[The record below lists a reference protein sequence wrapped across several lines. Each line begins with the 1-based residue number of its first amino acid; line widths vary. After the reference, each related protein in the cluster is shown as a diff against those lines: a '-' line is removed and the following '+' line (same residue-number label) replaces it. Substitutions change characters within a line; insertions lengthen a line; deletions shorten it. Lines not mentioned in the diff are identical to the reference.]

1 MIPTDFISL
10 ILSGKKNKLRH
21 EEEKRC
27 QDMKKREGR
36 IIVLVRTADRR
47 FTGTAKMKEQL
58 RCVAS
63 GAAQ

>member
-27 QDMKKREGR
+27 QDMKKRGGR
-36 IIVLVRTADRR
+36 IIAFVRTVDRR
-47 FTGTAKMKEQL
+47 FTDTAKMKEQL